1 MDVLS
6 AYMLMHR
13 MCAWCLQRSENG
25 IGYPGTVVTDDC
37 DDCEQPCRYWKASLG
52 LLKKQPVF
60 LIIESSLYT
69 IWLFHIGTPE
79 N

>member
-6 AYMLMHR
+6 SYRFMPH
-13 MCAWCLQRSENG
+13 MCVWCLQRSENG
-25 IGYPGTVVTDDC
+25 IGYPGTVVTDDY
-37 DDCEQPCRYWKASLG
+37 DACEQPCRYWKASLG

-69 IWLFHIGTPE
+69 ILLFPRKLVQ
-79 N
+79 